1 MILALLLAAQTAKLP
16 PWNPIPLDGSAEA
29 AVMAPINA
37 MFAGLEARNGAAIIA
52 QTRPEGGA
60 TAVAEKPD
68 GTRAIRHL
76 SWVDFAGGIKPGPE
90 HYQEKLL
97 DPAVEIDGDI
107 AMVWSRYVFT
117 IDGKPHHCGI
127 DHFDLVR
134 ENGAWKILNITWSSR
149 TTGCE
154 G

>member
-1 MILALLLAAQTAKLP
+1 
-16 PWNPIPLDGSAEA
+16 
-29 AVMAPINA
+29 MAPINA